1 MEVNITNISK
11 QFIEFWDIACDLE
24 YSKQKK
30 LWYDSYQKPHEDVFI
45 HLESIL
51 KSWDENFLISN
62 VLENCF
68 INYRNRYDTII
79 LLNDKVTNEIES
91 ICDKCSQLF
100 KITDIK
106 LNFMVMVGIF
116 VANAMVTPYND
127 KTAFFFLEK
136 ISSYKELRILLAHE
150 ITHLFVNN
158 DDISFAYMIFN
169 EGLACYTSSILFPD
183 LPLGDYIY
191 VSQDRIKDYLNQFKK
206 IKNEI
211 IYNLDN
217 EDYKLK
223 KKYFIG
229 DNSYINGL
237 PTRLGYLIGFY
248 LLEYLNK
255 RYPLYELVNWKHKK
269 IIQEVEDALIKIL

>member
-1 MEVNITNISK
+1 
-11 QFIEFWDIACDLE
+11 
-24 YSKQKK
+24 
-30 LWYDSYQKPHEDVFI
+30 
-45 HLESIL
+45 
-51 KSWDENFLISN
+51 
-62 VLENCF
+62 
-68 INYRNRYDTII
+68 
-79 LLNDKVTNEIES
+79 
-91 ICDKCSQLF
+91 
-100 KITDIK
+100 
-106 LNFMVMVGIF
+106 
-116 VANAMVTPYND
+116 
-127 KTAFFFLEK
+127 
-136 ISSYKELRILLAHE
+136 
-150 ITHLFVNN
+150 
-158 DDISFAYMIFN
+158 
-169 EGLACYTSSILFPD
+169 
-183 LPLGDYIY
+183 
-191 VSQDRIKDYLNQFKK
+191 SQDRIKDYLNQFKK